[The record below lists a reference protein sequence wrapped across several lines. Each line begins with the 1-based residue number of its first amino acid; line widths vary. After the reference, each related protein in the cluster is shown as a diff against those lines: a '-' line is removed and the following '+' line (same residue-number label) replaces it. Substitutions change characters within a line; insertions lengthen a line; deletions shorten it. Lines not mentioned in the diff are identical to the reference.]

1 LTPTLPNH
9 VLDAMAPADLEAL
22 APHLQELSLSA
33 GAVLYEPGYEVEWVY
48 FPTTAVVSVVTTMA
62 DGRSVESDTVGH
74 ESAVGILAAL
84 AAAES
89 VSRTFVQIAGGASRL
104 SSARLRGQAERSS
117 SLRRLLVRH
126 ALANLAQAHQS
137 VACNALHGIEQRL
150 CRWLLMSHDRTGGD
164 DVRLTHQF
172 LATMLGVQRTTVTE
186 ALRVFT
192 EAGLVQQGRGAIRI
206 LDRQRLEALTCECYG
221 AVRANARML
230 ISGPLAQR
238 AARR

>member
-1 LTPTLPNH
+1 
-9 VLDAMAPADLEAL
+9 M
-22 APHLQELSLSA
+22 
-33 GAVLYEPGYEVEWVY
+33 
-48 FPTTAVVSVVTTMA
+48 
-62 DGRSVESDTVGH
+62 
-74 ESAVGILAAL
+74 
-84 AAAES
+84 
-89 VSRTFVQIAGGASRL
+89 
-104 SSARLRGQAERSS
+104 
-117 SLRRLLVRH
+117 RH
-126 ALANLAQAHQS
+126 AQANLAQAHQS